1 MATLI
6 LLIILQLLFFI
17 KTVTQPAE
25 MDDTN
30 GNNLAYF

>member
-17 KTVTQPAE
+17 KTVTQPTE
-25 MDDTN
+25 MDETT
-30 GNNLAYF
+30 GNNLTYF